1 MELTQ
6 NNCGQC
12 DIINIIIKLTKRGS
26 DTIDELIPMK
36 YQKYPSN
43 TIIKHANVLAEVNKF
58 P

>member
-1 MELTQ
+1 MEFTQ